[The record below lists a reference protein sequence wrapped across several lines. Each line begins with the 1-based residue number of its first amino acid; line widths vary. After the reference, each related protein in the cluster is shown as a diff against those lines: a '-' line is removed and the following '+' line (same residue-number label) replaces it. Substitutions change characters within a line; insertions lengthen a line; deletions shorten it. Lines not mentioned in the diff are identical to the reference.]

1 MPRSDAKNLFR
12 QFREW
17 VSVILVA
24 VVIAV
29 VVRAF
34 VLQQFYI
41 SGPSMEPTMYQDNR
55 VLVDKLTFRFREPRL
70 GDVVVFDRIT
80 MNGDEVQ
87 HDDLIKRVIGTPGDT
102 VEIKDCIVYVND
114 EEVPEPYL
122 DQMILDEP
130 DPTTRCRQPE
140 MTPVTV
146 AADEFFVMGDNRPE
160 SFDSRS
166 FGTISRDIIVGRAFV
181 IVWPV
186 DMLKFL

>member
-1 MPRSDAKNLFR
+1 MFR
-12 QFREW
+12 QAREW

-114 EEVPEPYL
+114 EEVAEPYL
-122 DQMILDEP
+122 DQVILDEP

>member
-1 MPRSDAKNLFR
+1 MPRSDTKNLLR
-12 QFREW
+12 QAREW

-41 SGPSMEPTMYQDNR
+41 SGPSMEPTMFQDNR

-80 MNGDEVQ
+80 MNGDEIQ
-87 HDDLIKRVIGTPGDT
+87 HDDLIKRVIGAPGDT
-102 VEIKDCIVYVND
+102 VEIRDCVVFVNGKSIV
-114 EEVPEPYL
+114 EQYL
-122 DQMILDEP
+122 DQTVLKRP
-130 DPTTRCRQPE
+130 DPTERCRQPE
-140 MTPVTV
+140 MTSVMV
-146 AADEFFVMGDNRPE
+146 DEDEFFVMGDNRPE

-186 DMLKFL
+186 DMLKLL